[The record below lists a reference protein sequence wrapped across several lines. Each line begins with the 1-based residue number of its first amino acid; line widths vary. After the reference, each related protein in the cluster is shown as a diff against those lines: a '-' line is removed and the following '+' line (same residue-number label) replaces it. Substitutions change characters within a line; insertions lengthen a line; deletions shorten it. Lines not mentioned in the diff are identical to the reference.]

1 MAVVLIG
8 LLSLSSWVP
17 LFLVYLLEMSLA
29 GPTWRHDNWWLGWAI
44 VVTIIW
50 LSVTPAPIDI
60 GVKAGDKLG
69 HLAAYGWVMFWF
81 AQIYHRRATR
91 LSYAGAFVAMGIAL
105 EFVQLGLGYRTFEV
119 MDMVADALGVTHCS
133 VRSHHHQAVA
143 DLAPKAVATAWS
155 DDGMNEGFE
164 LPEGWVVSVQDD
176 EVTVRIADNVKVK
189 MVKSGIAQNLTKI
202 EALNQPKAETAEKK

>member
-1 MAVVLIG
+1 MRAMRALGI
-8 LLSLSSWVP
+8 
-17 LFLVYLLEMSLA
+17 A
-29 GPTWRHDNWWLGWAI
+29 LGWAI

-91 LSYAGAFVAMGIAL
+91 LSYAGAFVALGIAL

-119 MDMVADALGVTHCS
+119 MDMVADVLGVIS
-133 VRSHHHQAVA
+133 
-143 DLAPKAVATAWS
+143 
-155 DDGMNEGFE
+155 
-164 LPEGWVVSVQDD
+164 GW
-176 EVTVRIADNVKVK
+176 
-189 MVKSGIAQNLTKI
+189 GIAIL
-202 EALNQPKAETAEKK
+202 LDPVLRPR